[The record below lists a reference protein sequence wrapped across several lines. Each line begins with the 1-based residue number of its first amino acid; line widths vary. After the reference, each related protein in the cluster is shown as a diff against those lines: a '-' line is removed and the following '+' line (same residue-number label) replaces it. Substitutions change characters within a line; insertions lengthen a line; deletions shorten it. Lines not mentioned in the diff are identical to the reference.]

1 MLVLA
6 VSVMLV
12 TTLFVGA
19 CFGVGVVLSG
29 KYEDNLTLTLLVIL
43 KAIFFSISSQQ
54 F

>member
-19 CFGVGVVLSG
+19 CFGVGGVLSG
-29 KYEDNLTLTLLVIL
+29 KHEYNLTLTLVII
-43 KAIFFSISSQQ
+43 KTIFFSISSQQ